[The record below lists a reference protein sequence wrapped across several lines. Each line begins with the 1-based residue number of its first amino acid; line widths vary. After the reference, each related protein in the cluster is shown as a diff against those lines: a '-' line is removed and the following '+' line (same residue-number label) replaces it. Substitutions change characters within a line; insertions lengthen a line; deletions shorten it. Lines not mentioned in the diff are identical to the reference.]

1 MVGEVEDTE
10 LSFPNM
16 WKKVVSGRCLIVP
29 KEDKE
34 GGAKAAA
41 ATQQDH
47 QLIFFFFF
55 LVRSGS
61 CSEIMEITSELSQ
74 LKFMFIAQQKM
85 QDYEIK

>member
-41 ATQQDH
+41 ATQQPASTD
-47 QLIFFFFF
+47 FF
-55 LVRSGS
+55 LLF
-61 CSEIMEITSELSQ
+61 SEIWFLLRDNGDNI
-74 LKFMFIAQQKM
+74 
-85 QDYEIK
+85 

>member
-41 ATQQDH
+41 ATQQPASTD
-47 QLIFFFFF
+47 FFFF

-61 CSEIMEITSELSQ
+61 CSEIMEVTSELSQ
-74 LKFMFIAQQKM
+74 PKFMFIAQQKM